1 MTGSRRSTP
10 GAAGNAPVPDAP
22 AGVPPAERGGEEV
35 AAGAVLAGQHAAPGE
50 HGGGATPGAVSRGPL
65 PGARRWVVAHG
76 SALFAIAV
84 ALVAVGYFVEAL
96 HYQRGTSAQPGPGLF
111 PQVVAV
117 AIFVAAAGTAV
128 TTWRTPPPTD
138 GEAADHHAFRPVT
151 VVVGAVL
158 FVSTIH
164 PIGFFFAAALALIVV
179 EVGMGVRNP
188 FRVALYSLLLAF
200 VAQLL
205 FVDVLNLDFFSNVHF
220 LSLPCPP
227 AS

>member
-22 AGVPPAERGGEEV
+22 AGVPPAERAGEEV
-35 AAGAVLAGQHAAPGE
+35 AVGAALPGQHAAPDE
-50 HGGGATPGAVSRGPL
+50 HGAGATPGAVGRGPL

-96 HYQRGTSAQPGPGLF
+96 RYQRGTSAQPGPGLF

-117 AIFVAAAGTAV
+117 AIFVAAVGTVAS
-128 TTWRTPPPTD
+128 TWRTPPPTD
-138 GEAADHHAFRPVT
+138 SEAGDHHAFRPVA

-220 LSLPCPP
+220 LTLPCPP